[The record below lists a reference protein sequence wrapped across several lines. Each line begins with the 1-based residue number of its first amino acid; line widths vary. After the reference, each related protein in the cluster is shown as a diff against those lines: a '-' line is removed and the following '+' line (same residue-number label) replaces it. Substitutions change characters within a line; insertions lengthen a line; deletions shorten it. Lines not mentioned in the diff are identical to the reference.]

1 MAKNSSFDIV
11 SQLDMQELDN
21 ALNQTR
27 KEISQRYDFRG
38 STASIELTEDGLKV
52 AAEDEYKLGA
62 VLDMLRQRMAKR
74 GLSLRALEPGKVEPA
89 AKGTVRQTVKLKQG
103 IDKDTAKK
111 IIAAIKASKLKVT
124 TQQQD
129 NQVRVSGP
137 KKDDLQAVIQ
147 LMRSQDF
154 GIDLQFINMR

>member
-38 STASIELTEDGLKV
+38 SAAAIELVDESLKMT
-52 AAEDEYKLGA
+52 AEDEYKLGA
-62 VLDMLRQRMAKR
+62 ILGILRQRMAKR

-89 AKGTVRQTVKLKQG
+89 AKGTVRQTVTLKQG
-103 IDKDTAKK
+103 IDKETAKK
-111 IIAAIKASKLKVT
+111 IIAAIKASKIKVT
-124 TQQQD
+124 TQQMD
-129 NQVRVSGP
+129 NQIRVSGP

-147 LMRSQDF
+147 LIRSDDF
-154 GIDLQFINMR
+154 GIDVQFINMR

>member
-11 SQLDMQELDN
+11 SQIDMQELDN

-27 KEISQRYDFRG
+27 KEIEQRYDFRG
-38 STASIELTEDGLKV
+38 SNATIELADGDLKL

-62 VLDMLRQRMAKR
+62 ILDILRQRMAKR
-74 GLSLRALEPGKVEPA
+74 GLSLRSLDPSKVEPA

-103 IDKDTAKK
+103 IDKETAKK
-111 IIAAIKASKLKVT
+111 VIAAIKGAKIKVT

-129 NQVRVSGP
+129 DQIRVSGP

-147 LMRSQDF
+147 LVKGQDF
-154 GIDLQFINMR
+154 GIDMQFINMR

>member
-38 STASIELTEDGLKV
+38 SAAAIELVDESLKMT
-52 AAEDEYKLGA
+52 AEDEYKLGA
-62 VLDMLRQRMAKR
+62 ILDILRMAKR

-89 AKGTVRQTVKLKQG
+89 AKGTVRQTVTLKQG
-103 IDKDTAKK
+103 IDKETAKK
-111 IIAAIKASKLKVT
+111 IIAAIKASKIKVT
-124 TQQQD
+124 TQQMD
-129 NQVRVSGP
+129 NQIRVSGP

-147 LMRSQDF
+147 LIRSDDF
-154 GIDLQFINMR
+154 GIDVQFINMR